1 MKGRVLI
8 EGRAQGP
15 LLRLTAPLSFW
26 GGVDPKTGRISD
38 PRHPE
43 HDRSVTGTVLAIPS
57 PRGSSSS
64 SAIMLEL
71 IARGLAPAALLLG
84 EADAILALGIVIA
97 REMGHPVLPALEL
110 PVAELMQ
117 LPEGVIKVETDGSIK
132 QIEVSAPQAKQ
143 HTDGHR

>member
-8 EGRAQGP
+8 EGCAQGP

-26 GGVDPKTGRISD
+26 GGVDPRNGRISD

-43 HDRSVTGTVLAIPS
+43 HDRSIAGTVLAIPV

-84 EADAILALGIVIA
+84 EADAILALGIVVA
-97 REMGHPVLPALEL
+97 REMGHPSLPALEL
-110 PVAELMQ
+110 PVAEMMQ
-117 LPEGVIKVETDGSIK
+117 LPEGMLHVQTDGSV
-132 QIEVSAPQAKQ
+132 EPV
-143 HTDGHR
+143 T

>member
-8 EGRAQGP
+8 EGSASGP

-43 HDRSVTGTVLAIPS
+43 YDRSINGTVLAIPQ

-84 EADAILALGIVIA
+84 EADAILALGIVVA
-97 REMGHPVLPALEL
+97 REMGHPTLPALEL
-110 PVAELMQ
+110 PVAELER
-117 LPEGVIKVETDGSIK
+117 LPGGMITVEVDGT
-132 QIEVSAPQAKQ
+132 VAPAAAHKS
-143 HTDGHR
+143 

>member
-8 EGRAQGP
+8 EGRAEGP

-26 GGVDPKTGRISD
+26 GGVDPKTGRICD

-43 HDRSVTGTVLAIPS
+43 HGRSIAGTVLAIPQ

-71 IARGLAPAALLLG
+71 IARGLAPAAMLLG
-84 EADAILALGIVIA
+84 EADAILVLGISVA
-97 REMGHPVLPALEL
+97 RELGHATLPALEM
-110 PVAELMQ
+110 PVAELAQ
-117 LPEGVIKVETDGSIK
+117 LPEGLLRVESDGSILTGPPK
-132 QIEVSAPQAKQ
+132 
-143 HTDGHR
+143 